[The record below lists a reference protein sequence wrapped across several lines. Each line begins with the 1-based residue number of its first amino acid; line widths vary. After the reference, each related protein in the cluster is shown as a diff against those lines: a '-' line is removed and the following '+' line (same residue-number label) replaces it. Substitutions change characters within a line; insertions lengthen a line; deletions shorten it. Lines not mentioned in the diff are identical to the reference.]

1 MRLRVSGGAACVDV
15 ISIHAPA
22 RGATQDPRDRR
33 YRDGYFNPRTREGC
47 DGRKQVGNGRRGN
60 FNPRTREGCD
70 VCRFVNVPHADEF
83 QSTHP
88 RGVRLGETQF
98 SRRVSYDFN
107 PRTREGCDGRRSRRP
122 SFRSHFN
129 PRTREGCD
137 AGIGDVNEL
146 KAISIHAPARG
157 ATQKWP
163 REAREGEISIHAPA
177 RGATAQRLEATQ
189 STTISIHAPARGA
202 TAILKSTL
210 TGILI
215 SIHAPARGATCFVR
229 HGLSDGEFQ
238 STHPRG
244 VRRDRRHK

>member
-1 MRLRVSGGAACVDV
+1 MRLAASGTTWSAPFNFNPRTPCGVRLTV
-15 ISIHAPA
+15 NTLSVVPVFISIHAPHA
-22 RGATQDPRDRR
+22 
-33 YRDGYFNPRTREGC
+33 GC
-47 DGRKQVGNGRRGN
+47 DALFYSFQARWS
-60 FNPRTREGCD
+60 
-70 VCRFVNVPHADEF
+70 AF